1 MDLKEYLARM
11 NAGDPVTG
19 GGEMHRFM
27 REINE
32 ATMRLTFD
40 LNSKYHTAE
49 EVREIFSK
57 IIGKPVDK
65 DFRLFPP
72 FYTNCGKNITLGK
85 GVFINTGCHF
95 QDQGGI
101 TIGDGTLLGNNVVL
115 TTMNH
120 DFDPDLRATTYP
132 APIAIGKKVWLGS
145 SVTVVPG
152 VTIGDGA
159 IIGAGA
165 VVTKDIPPTPSP
177 PASPPGSSARS
188 TWRTITPL
196 HTRKSSP
203 KKRKASKARSNP
215 SFCPRRTRLPPRE
228 TQRDHR
234 NLSAVVPPVVSWP
247 HPAGSSKPAPPGK
260 AMVRFYAFPRAVR
273 SMRSSRKKRVMH
285 QMADRH
291 TRIYTSRLRA
301 LAEPPKRAATMSR
314 PKIPTLP
321 QFSPPI
327 ISTTRAILS
336 ITFIRKPPGTTV
348 SWSIWI
354 FEARQEA
361 VPLPVSVR

>member
-65 DFRLFPP
+65 GFRLFPP

-120 DFDPDLRATTYP
+120 DFDPDQRTTTYP
-132 APIAIGKKVWLGS
+132 APIVIGKKVWLGS
-145 SVTVVPG
+145 SVTVVPPYTIAAG
-152 VTIGDGA
+152 VPARVIRQIDLEDHYPATYKKKLAQEKEGKQGA
-159 IIGAGA
+159 
-165 VVTKDIPPTPSP
+165 
-177 PASPPGSSARS
+177 
-188 TWRTITPL
+188 
-196 HTRKSSP
+196 
-203 KKRKASKARSNP
+203 
-215 SFCPRRTRLPPRE
+215 E
-228 TQRDHR
+228 
-234 NLSAVVPPVVSWP
+234 
-247 HPAGSSKPAPPGK
+247 
-260 AMVRFYAFPRAVR
+260 
-273 SMRSSRKKRVMH
+273 
-285 QMADRH
+285 
-291 TRIYTSRLRA
+291 
-301 LAEPPKRAATMSR
+301 
-314 PKIPTLP
+314 
-321 QFSPPI
+321 
-327 ISTTRAILS
+327 
-336 ITFIRKPPGTTV
+336 
-348 SWSIWI
+348 
-354 FEARQEA
+354 
-361 VPLPVSVR
+361 

>member
-11 NAGDPVTG
+11 NAGEPVTG

-115 TTMNH
+115 TTMT
-120 DFDPDLRATTYP
+120 PTSAPPPIPPPSSSAKRSGWAP
-132 APIAIGKKVWLGS
+132 ASPWSRGS
-145 SVTVVPG
+145 PSAMGPSSAPG
-152 VTIGDGA
+152 PWSPKTS
-159 IIGAGA
+159 
-165 VVTKDIPPTPSP
+165 PPTPLP
-177 PASPPGSSARS
+177 LASPPGSCARL
-188 TWRTITPL
+188 TWRTTTPL
-196 HTRKSSP
+196 HTSESSP
-203 KKRKASKARSNP
+203 KKRTNPREPSNLPSQSKK
-215 SFCPRRTRLPPRE
+215 TEGPPRS
-228 TQRDHR
+228 R
-234 NLSAVVPPVVSWP
+234 AGVPLVVSLP
-247 HPAGSSKPAPPGK
+247 HPAGRSKLRPPGR
-260 AMVRFYAFPRAVR
+260 AVVRFYAFPRAVR

>member
-1 MDLKEYLARM
+1 MDLKEYLAHM

-65 DFRLFPP
+65 GFRLFPP

-85 GVFINTGCHF
+85 GIFINTGCHF

-101 TIGDGTLLGNNVVL
+101 TIGDGTLLGNDVVL

-120 DFDPDLRATTYP
+120 DFDPDQRTTTYP
-132 APIAIGKKVWLGS
+132 APIVIGKKVWLGS

-165 VVTKDIPPTPSP
+165 VVTKDIPPYTIAAGVPARVIRQIDLEDHSP
-177 PASPPGSSARS
+177 A
-188 TWRTITPL
+188 TY
-196 HTRKSSP
+196 
-203 KKRKASKARSNP
+203 KK
-215 SFCPRRTRLPPRE
+215 
-228 TQRDHR
+228 
-234 NLSAVVPPVVSWP
+234 NLAQE
-247 HPAGSSKPAPPGK
+247 KEGK
-260 AMVRFYAFPRAVR
+260 
-273 SMRSSRKKRVMH
+273 
-285 QMADRH
+285 QG
-291 TRIYTSRLRA
+291 
-301 LAEPPKRAATMSR
+301 AE
-314 PKIPTLP
+314 
-321 QFSPPI
+321 
-327 ISTTRAILS
+327 
-336 ITFIRKPPGTTV
+336 
-348 SWSIWI
+348 
-354 FEARQEA
+354 
-361 VPLPVSVR
+361 

>member
-120 DFDPDLRATTYP
+120 DFDPDQRTTTYP
-132 APIAIGKKVWLGS
+132 APIVIGKKVWLGS

-165 VVTKDIPPTPSP
+165 VVTKDIPPYTIAAGV
-177 PASPPGSSARS
+177 PARVVRQVDLEDHYPA
-188 TWRTITPL
+188 TY
-196 HTRKSSP
+196 
-203 KKRKASKARSNP
+203 KRK
-215 SFCPRRTRLPPRE
+215 
-228 TQRDHR
+228 
-234 NLSAVVPPVVSWP
+234 
-247 HPAGSSKPAPPGK
+247 
-260 AMVRFYAFPRAVR
+260 
-273 SMRSSRKKRVMH
+273 
-285 QMADRH
+285 
-291 TRIYTSRLRA
+291 
-301 LAEPPKRAATMSR
+301 LAQEKNESE
-314 PKIPTLP
+314 
-321 QFSPPI
+321 
-327 ISTTRAILS
+327 
-336 ITFIRKPPGTTV
+336 GT
-348 SWSIWI
+348 
-354 FEARQEA
+354 E
-361 VPLPVSVR
+361 